1 MSIKLS
7 NEVKNIIATMLK
19 TSKDFKLDGINSLV
33 LLDALLTNRQFSEA
47 LEVSSMSNREEIINI
62 MQELLDSADFADK
75 DVYSEGERNTFQE
88 ILKEA
93 NVKDF
98 EKVNFSQELAIIF
111 CYANLI
117 IEEEK
122 RPEIT
127 IEDIVLSVIDNQSPD
142 IEDYLKALTTD
153 VSALK
158 ESYSTFVAT
167 EETDKADKTNKTD
180 KADNIFFLPK
190 TLKGCVTVLNY
201 KLSQNPN
208 CTILG
213 RDSECKEIWK
223 TMMKKTKRNVLLI
236 GEPGVGKSSV
246 VYKLTYDILNGT
258 CPEMFKNFRI
268 LSLNVNNLIS
278 GTMYRGQAEERY
290 RDLIKMLE
298 EYDNL
303 ILFIDE
309 IHMIVGA
316 GSSSGKDNQD
326 FSNALKPLLAG
337 DDSIVI
343 GATTNEEYKEAF
355 GNEGALRRRFRNI
368 TIKEPKTTE
377 VYDMLKDSIKQL
389 EEFHGV
395 KISKRMVDL
404 IIFYSSCF
412 NYTTRNPDRTKDLI
426 DLSMVTAKMDGKTRV
441 DRESIMK
448 NFDFN
453 FKQFHNM
460 TSNQISEVAYHEIG
474 HFMIQHFS
482 GRLTDQEVVAISI
495 IPAADYLGVNVL
507 DTTDC
512 TPSTDKNFF
521 IDEIACLLAGRISEK
536 LFMNS
541 QNNSGASGDLEK
553 ATKIAY
559 NMVTKYG
566 MTTKLGEHRIYIN
579 DRDYQ
584 MQTPEVTNMVNAE
597 IKNIIEKST
606 ERATTI
612 LQTHAELVKLLA
624 EELSKKGML
633 SQIELEKII
642 QESQKVTI

>member
-7 NEVKNIIATMLK
+7 NDVKTIISEMLK
-19 TSKDFKLDGINSLV
+19 ISVDFKLNELNSVV
-33 LLDALLTNRQFSEA
+33 LFKALLVDRIFLNA
-47 LEVSSMSNREEIINI
+47 LEQASMCNKTEILNDLN
-62 MQELLDSADFADK
+62 ELLTSGNLSDK
-75 DVYSEGERNTFQE
+75 EVESEGEKEIFQE
-88 ILKEA
+88 VLKEA
-93 NVKDF
+93 NIKYY
-98 EKVNFSQELAIIF
+98 ETIKFSQELAIIF
-111 CYANLI
+111 SYANLVVQ
-117 IEEEK
+117 EEQRSK
-122 RPEIT
+122 IT
-127 IEDIVLSVIDNQSPD
+127 IDDIILSMIDNKSDDIADVFEYLSTDLFKFKEIYETSVAEEDIPFSIPKSLSGC
-142 IEDYLKALTTD
+142 LTI
-153 VSALK
+153 LN
-158 ESYSTFVAT
+158 
-167 EETDKADKTNKTD
+167 DK
-180 KADNIFFLPK
+180 F
-190 TLKGCVTVLNY
+190 
-201 KLSQNPN
+201 SENPN

-213 RDSECKEIWK
+213 RDNECKEIWK

-236 GEPGVGKSSV
+236 GEPGVGKPSV
-246 VYKLTYDILNGT
+246 VYKLTYDIINGA
-258 CPEMFKNFRI
+258 CPEMFKDFLI
-268 LSLNVNNLIS
+268 LSLNVNNLVS
-278 GTMYRGQAEERY
+278 GTIYRGQAEERY
-290 RDLIKMLE
+290 KDLIELLE
-298 EYDNL
+298 NYENL

-316 GSSSGKDNQD
+316 GSSSSEKNEQD
-326 FSNALKPLLAG
+326 FSNALKPILAG
-337 DDSIVI
+337 DDAIII
-343 GATTNEEYKEAF
+343 GATTTEEYKKTF
-355 GNEGALRRRFRNI
+355 GMEGALRRRFRNI

-404 IIFYSSCF
+404 VIFYSSCF
-412 NYTTRNPDRTKDLI
+412 NYTTKNPDRTKDLI

-474 HFMIQHFS
+474 HFMIHHFS

-584 MQTPEVTNMVNAE
+584 MQTPEVTNMINAE
-597 IKNIIEKST
+597 IKNIIDRAT
-606 ERATTI
+606 ERATN
-612 LQTHAELVKLLA
+612 LLNEHKDLVKALA
-624 EELSKKGML
+624 EELSQKGML
-633 SQIELEKII
+633 SKIELEEII
-642 QESQKVTI
+642 QKYEKIVI

>member
-19 TSKDFKLDGINSLV
+19 TSMDFKLGGLNTLV
-33 LLDALLTNRQFSEA
+33 LLDALLTNQQFSST
-47 LEVSSMSNREEIINI
+47 LEVTSICTKNEIIET
-62 MQELLDSADFADK
+62 MEELLDSADFADE
-75 DVYSEGERNTFQE
+75 DESEEGEKELSQE

-93 NVKDF
+93 NVENY
-98 EKVNFSQELAIIF
+98 EKIHLSRELGIIF
-111 CYANLI
+111 CYANLLV
-117 IEEEK
+117 EEEN
-122 RPEIT
+122 RVEIT
-127 IEDIVLSVIDNQSPD
+127 IEDLVLSLLDNQSPD
-142 IEDYLKALTTD
+142 IIDFFKSLSTDLSVFKEKYTDTVAEDALP
-153 VSALK
+153 
-158 ESYSTFVAT
+158 FV
-167 EETDKADKTNKTD
+167 
-180 KADNIFFLPK
+180 IPK
-190 TLKGCVTVLNY
+190 SLTGCVTILND
-201 KLSQNPN
+201 KLSSNPN

-213 RDSECKEIWK
+213 RDNECKEIWK

-246 VYKLTYDILNGT
+246 VYKLTYDILNGI
-258 CPEMFKNFRI
+258 CPEMFKDFRI

-290 RDLIKMLE
+290 QDLIELLE
-298 EYDNL
+298 YYDNL

-326 FSNALKPLLAG
+326 FSNALKPLLSG

-368 TIKEPKTTE
+368 VIKEPKTTE

-460 TSNQISEVAYHEIG
+460 TSTQISEVAYHEIG
-474 HFMIQHFS
+474 HFMVQRFS
-482 GRLTDQEVVAISI
+482 GRLTDREVVAISI

-507 DTTDC
+507 DATDC

-521 IDEIACLLAGRISEK
+521 IDKIACLLAGRISEK
-536 LFMNS
+536 FFTGS
-541 QNNSGASGDLEK
+541 QNNSGASSDLEK

-579 DRDYQ
+579 DCDYQ
-584 MQTPEVTNMVNAE
+584 MQTPEITNMVNAE
-597 IKNIIEKST
+597 IKNIIEKAT

-612 LQTHAELVKLLA
+612 LQTHAELVKKLA

>member
-19 TSKDFKLDGINSLV
+19 TSKDFKLGGLNTLA
-33 LLDALLTNRQFSEA
+33 LLNALLTNQQFSST
-47 LEVSSMSNREEIINI
+47 LEVTSICTKNEIIET
-62 MQELLDSADFADK
+62 MEELLDSADFADE
-75 DVYSEGERNTFQE
+75 DESEEGEKELSQE

-93 NVKDF
+93 NVENY
-98 EKVNFSQELAIIF
+98 EKIHLSRELGIIF
-111 CYANLI
+111 CYANLLV
-117 IEEEK
+117 EEEN
-122 RPEIT
+122 RVEIT
-127 IEDIVLSVIDNQSPD
+127 IEDLVLSLLDNQSPD
-142 IEDYLKALTTD
+142 IIDFFKSLSTD
-153 VSALK
+153 LSVFKGIYTDTVAE
-158 ESYSTFVAT
+158 ESLPFV
-167 EETDKADKTNKTD
+167 
-180 KADNIFFLPK
+180 IPK
-190 TLKGCVTVLNY
+190 SLKGCVTILND
-201 KLSQNPN
+201 KLSSNPN

-213 RDSECKEIWK
+213 RDNECKEIWK

-258 CPEMFKNFRI
+258 CPEMFKNFLI
-268 LSLNVNNLIS
+268 ISLNVNNLIS

-290 RDLIKMLE
+290 QDLIELLE
-298 EYDNL
+298 YYDNL

-316 GSSSGKDNQD
+316 GSSSSGKDNTD

-368 TIKEPKTTE
+368 VIKEPKTTE

-460 TSNQISEVAYHEIG
+460 TSTQISEVAYHEIG
-474 HFMIQHFS
+474 HFMVQRFS

-495 IPAADYLGVNVL
+495 IPTADYLGVNVL

-521 IDEIACLLAGRISEK
+521 IDKIACLLAGRISEK
-536 LFMNS
+536 IFTGS
-541 QNNSGASGDLEK
+541 QNNSGASSDLEK

-597 IKNIIEKST
+597 IKNIIEKAT

-612 LQTHAELVKLLA
+612 LQTHAELVKTLA

>member
-19 TSKDFKLDGINSLV
+19 TSKDFKLGGLNTLA
-33 LLDALLTNRQFSEA
+33 LLNALLTNQQFSST
-47 LEVSSMSNREEIINI
+47 LEVTSICTKNEIIET
-62 MQELLDSADFADK
+62 MEELLDSADFADE
-75 DVYSEGERNTFQE
+75 DESEEGEKELSQE

-93 NVKDF
+93 NVENY
-98 EKVNFSQELAIIF
+98 EKIHLSRELGIIF
-111 CYANLI
+111 CYANLLV
-117 IEEEK
+117 EEEN
-122 RPEIT
+122 RVEIT
-127 IEDIVLSVIDNQSPD
+127 IEDLVLSLLDNQSPD
-142 IEDYLKALTTD
+142 IIDFFKSLSTD
-153 VSALK
+153 LSVFK
-158 ESYSTFVAT
+158 EIYTDTVAEESLPFV
-167 EETDKADKTNKTD
+167 
-180 KADNIFFLPK
+180 IPK
-190 TLKGCVTVLNY
+190 SLKGCVTILND
-201 KLSQNPN
+201 KLSSNPN

-213 RDSECKEIWK
+213 RDNECKEIWK

-246 VYKLTYDILNGT
+246 VYKLTYDILNGI
-258 CPEMFKNFRI
+258 CPEMFKNFLI
-268 LSLNVNNLIS
+268 ISLNVNNLIS

-290 RDLIKMLE
+290 QDLIELLE
-298 EYDNL
+298 YYDNL

-316 GSSSGKDNQD
+316 GSSSSGKDNTD

-368 TIKEPKTTE
+368 VIKEPKTTE

-460 TSNQISEVAYHEIG
+460 TSTQISEVAYHEIG
-474 HFMIQHFS
+474 HFMVQRFS

-495 IPAADYLGVNVL
+495 IPTADYLGVNVL

-521 IDEIACLLAGRISEK
+521 IDKIACLLAGRISEK
-536 LFMNS
+536 IFTGS
-541 QNNSGASGDLEK
+541 QNNSGASSDLEK

-584 MQTPEVTNMVNAE
+584 MQTPEITNMVNAE
-597 IKNIIEKST
+597 IKNIIEKAT

-612 LQTHAELVKLLA
+612 LQTHAELVKTLA

>member
-19 TSKDFKLDGINSLV
+19 TSKDFKLGGLNTLA
-33 LLDALLTNRQFSEA
+33 LLDALLTNQQFSST
-47 LEVSSMSNREEIINI
+47 LEVTSICTKNEIIET
-62 MQELLDSADFADK
+62 MEELLDSADFADE
-75 DVYSEGERNTFQE
+75 DESEEGEKELSQE

-93 NVKDF
+93 NVENY
-98 EKVNFSQELAIIF
+98 EKIHLSRELGIIF
-111 CYANLI
+111 CYANLLV
-117 IEEEK
+117 EEEN
-122 RPEIT
+122 RVEIT
-127 IEDIVLSVIDNQSPD
+127 IEDLVLSLLDNQSPD
-142 IEDYLKALTTD
+142 IIDFFKSLSTD
-153 VSALK
+153 LSVFKGIYTDTVAE
-158 ESYSTFVAT
+158 ESLPFV
-167 EETDKADKTNKTD
+167 
-180 KADNIFFLPK
+180 IPK
-190 TLKGCVTVLNY
+190 SLKGCVTILND
-201 KLSQNPN
+201 KLSSNPN

-213 RDSECKEIWK
+213 RDNECKEIWK

-258 CPEMFKNFRI
+258 CPEMFKNFLI
-268 LSLNVNNLIS
+268 ISLNVNNLIS

-290 RDLIKMLE
+290 QDLIELLE
-298 EYDNL
+298 YYDNL

-316 GSSSGKDNQD
+316 GSSSSGKDNTD

-368 TIKEPKTTE
+368 VIKEPKTTE

-460 TSNQISEVAYHEIG
+460 TSTQISEVAYHEIG
-474 HFMIQHFS
+474 HFMVQRFS

-495 IPAADYLGVNVL
+495 IPTADYLGVNVL

-521 IDEIACLLAGRISEK
+521 IDKIACLLAGRISEK
-536 LFMNS
+536 IFTGS
-541 QNNSGASGDLEK
+541 QNNSGASSDLEK

-584 MQTPEVTNMVNAE
+584 MQTPEITNMVNAE
-597 IKNIIEKST
+597 IKNIIEKAT

-612 LQTHAELVKLLA
+612 LQTHAELVKTLA

>member
-19 TSKDFKLDGINSLV
+19 TSKDFKLGGLNTLA
-33 LLDALLTNRQFSEA
+33 LLNALLTNQQFSST
-47 LEVSSMSNREEIINI
+47 LEVTSICTKNEIIET
-62 MQELLDSADFADK
+62 MEELLDSADFADE
-75 DVYSEGERNTFQE
+75 DESEEGEKELSQE

-93 NVKDF
+93 NVENY
-98 EKVNFSQELAIIF
+98 EKIHLSRELGIIF
-111 CYANLI
+111 CYANLLV
-117 IEEEK
+117 EEEN
-122 RPEIT
+122 RVEIT
-127 IEDIVLSVIDNQSPD
+127 IEDLVLSLLDNQSPD
-142 IEDYLKALTTD
+142 IIDFFKSLSTD
-153 VSALK
+153 LSVFKGIYTDTVAE
-158 ESYSTFVAT
+158 ESLPFV
-167 EETDKADKTNKTD
+167 
-180 KADNIFFLPK
+180 IPK
-190 TLKGCVTVLNY
+190 SLKGCVTILND
-201 KLSQNPN
+201 KLSSNPN

-213 RDSECKEIWK
+213 RDNECKEIWK

-258 CPEMFKNFRI
+258 CPEMFKNFLI
-268 LSLNVNNLIS
+268 ISLNVNNLIS

-290 RDLIKMLE
+290 QDLIELLE
-298 EYDNL
+298 YYDNL

-316 GSSSGKDNQD
+316 GSSSSGKDNTD

-368 TIKEPKTTE
+368 VIKEPKTTE

-460 TSNQISEVAYHEIG
+460 TSTQISEVAYHEIG
-474 HFMIQHFS
+474 HFMVQRFS

-495 IPAADYLGVNVL
+495 IPTADYLGVNVL

-521 IDEIACLLAGRISEK
+521 IDKIACLLAGRISEK
-536 LFMNS
+536 IFTGS
-541 QNNSGASGDLEK
+541 QNNSGASSDLEK

-597 IKNIIEKST
+597 IKNIIEKAT

>member
-19 TSKDFKLDGINSLV
+19 TSKDFKLGGLNTLA
-33 LLDALLTNRQFSEA
+33 LLDALLTNQQFSST
-47 LEVSSMSNREEIINI
+47 LEVTSICTKNEIIET
-62 MQELLDSADFADK
+62 MEELLDSADFADE
-75 DVYSEGERNTFQE
+75 DESEEGEKELSQE

-93 NVKDF
+93 NVENY
-98 EKVNFSQELAIIF
+98 EKIHLSRELGIIF
-111 CYANLI
+111 CYANLLV
-117 IEEEK
+117 EEEN
-122 RPEIT
+122 RVEIT
-127 IEDIVLSVIDNQSPD
+127 IEDLVLSLLDNQFPD
-142 IEDYLKALTTD
+142 IIDFFKSLSTD
-153 VSALK
+153 LSVFK
-158 ESYSTFVAT
+158 EIYTDTVAEESLPFV
-167 EETDKADKTNKTD
+167 
-180 KADNIFFLPK
+180 IPK
-190 TLKGCVTVLNY
+190 SLKGCVTILND
-201 KLSQNPN
+201 KLSSNPN

-213 RDSECKEIWK
+213 RDNECKEIWK

-246 VYKLTYDILNGT
+246 VYKLTYDILNGI
-258 CPEMFKNFRI
+258 CPEMFKDFQI

-290 RDLIKMLE
+290 QDLIELLE
-298 EYDNL
+298 YYDNL

-316 GSSSGKDNQD
+316 GSSSSGKDNTD

-337 DDSIVI
+337 DNAIVI

-368 TIKEPKTTE
+368 VIKEPKTTE

-389 EEFHGV
+389 EEFHGI

-460 TSNQISEVAYHEIG
+460 TSTQISEVAYHEIG
-474 HFMIQHFS
+474 HFMVQRFS

-521 IDEIACLLAGRISEK
+521 IDKIACLLAGRISEK
-536 LFMNS
+536 IFTGS
-541 QNNSGASGDLEK
+541 QNNSGASSDLEK

-584 MQTPEVTNMVNAE
+584 MQTPEITNMVNAE
-597 IKNIIEKST
+597 IKNIIEKAT

-612 LQTHAELVKLLA
+612 LQTHAELVKTLA